1 MTSSTL
7 HAVDASVSICGL
19 SDPDE
24 AEEIRNLIDVA
35 LAGYEPTV
43 TITVSEYPKALPG
56 AAAEGDGS

>member
-1 MTSSTL
+1 MTNSTM

-24 AEEIRNLIDVA
+24 AEEIRNLIEVA

-43 TITVSEYPKALPG
+43 TITVSEYPTALP
-56 AAAEGDGS
+56 AAEGDRS